1 MCVFAEHRHQRP
13 CASVRADIPHH
24 ALATMTARWG
34 DRANFFHR
42 AEHDPR
48 DDSAASLDAPR
59 PVDVLCR
66 IVILHR
72 LVALA
77 LIVVALGLAPV
88 AHATPPDPSW
98 IPGLYDN
105 ADFDDVILLITSKLG
120 AIQSNIIPSLRPV
133 AFVLGLATPMPTESR
148 PLRPLSSVF
157 GRAPPLA

>member
-1 MCVFAEHRHQRP
+1 
-13 CASVRADIPHH
+13 
-24 ALATMTARWG
+24 MTARWG

-48 DDSAASLDAPR
+48 TIPPHRLTPLTLWTYCAG
-59 PVDVLCR
+59 

-77 LIVVALGLAPV
+77 LIVVVLGLAPV

>member
-1 MCVFAEHRHQRP
+1 LTLLALGTY
-13 CASVRADIPHH
+13 CA
-24 ALATMTARWG
+24 G
-34 DRANFFHR
+34 
-42 AEHDPR
+42 
-48 DDSAASLDAPR
+48 
-59 PVDVLCR
+59 

-72 LVALA
+72 LVALG
-77 LIVVALGLAPV
+77 LIVVVLALAPA

-133 AFVLGLATPMPTESR
+133 AFVLGLATPTPTESR

>member
-1 MCVFAEHRHQRP
+1 MQQQIPPHRLTLLTLWTY
-13 CASVRADIPHH
+13 CA
-24 ALATMTARWG
+24 G
-34 DRANFFHR
+34 
-42 AEHDPR
+42 
-48 DDSAASLDAPR
+48 
-59 PVDVLCR
+59 

-77 LIVVALGLAPV
+77 LIVVVLGLAPV

-120 AIQSNIIPSLRPV
+120 AIQSTIIPSLRPV

>member
-1 MCVFAEHRHQRP
+1 M
-13 CASVRADIPHH
+13 
-24 ALATMTARWG
+24 
-34 DRANFFHR
+34 
-42 AEHDPR
+42 
-48 DDSAASLDAPR
+48 
-59 PVDVLCR
+59 
-66 IVILHR
+66 ILQR
-72 LVALA
+72 LVTLG
-77 LIVVALGLAPV
+77 LIVVVLGLAPV

-133 AFVLGLATPMPTESR
+133 AFVFGLATPMPTASR

>member
-1 MCVFAEHRHQRP
+1 
-13 CASVRADIPHH
+13 
-24 ALATMTARWG
+24 MTARWG

-48 DDSAASLDAPR
+48 DDSAASQILPHRLTLLTLWTYCAG
-59 PVDVLCR
+59 
-66 IVILHR
+66 IVILRR

-77 LIVVALGLAPV
+77 LIVVVLGLAPV

-157 GRAPPLA
+157 YRAPPRA